1 MKNPGAKGS
10 KSMRRQVLVA
20 DPGVRI
26 PFDDT
31 KRAAT
36 TPEAHLDTLT
46 LRRILTREG
55 GTAPREGDER

>member
-1 MKNPGAKGS
+1 
-10 KSMRRQVLVA
+10 MRRQVLVA
-20 DPGVRI
+20 DPAVRI
-26 PFDDT
+26 PSDDT